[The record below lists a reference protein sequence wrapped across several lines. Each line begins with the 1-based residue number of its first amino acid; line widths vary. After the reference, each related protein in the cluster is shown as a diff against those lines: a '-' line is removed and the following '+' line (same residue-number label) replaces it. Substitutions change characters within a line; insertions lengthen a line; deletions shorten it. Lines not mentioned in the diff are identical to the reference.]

1 MITYFRLSSSSRNPR
16 VGGFA
21 REIVEFHSIT
31 ECRHLSVMQEISVE
45 HHGANISVRI
55 ESISS
60 PADIGGVYP
69 VSLLINGLQRD
80 KGHLNPSLGSI
91 KLSSPVQT
99 DYEWHEIIEATLAFN
114 HNDLTLSLTANQQP
128 LASKVFK
135 L

>member
-1 MITYFRLSSSSRNPR
+1 MITYLRVSSSSRHCR
-16 VGGFA
+16 VGGFT

-31 ECRHLSVMQEISVE
+31 ECRHLGVMQEITVE
-45 HHGANISVRI
+45 YHGARISVRI

-60 PADIGGVYP
+60 PADNGGAYP

-80 KGHLNPSLGSI
+80 KDHLKPSLGSVR
-91 KLSSPVQT
+91 LSSPVQT
-99 DYEWHEIIEATLAFN
+99 DYEWHEIIEATIALK
-114 HNDLTLSLTANQQP
+114 HHDLTLSLTANQQP